1 MENRSR
7 ALWHALA
14 SAFSFAVM
22 GVFVKLASEVGVFD
36 KVLFRNVVTLVIAF
50 AVVRRNGRPILG
62 RRENQR
68 ALLARSLLG
77 IGGVVCYFWAIDNL
91 FLADAAM
98 LGKLSPFF
106 VAVFAAVFLGEP
118 LQRRVVIAL
127 TLGFAGGL
135 LVIKPQFDLHI
146 LPALAG
152 AASAVFAG
160 GAYVLL
166 RYLRDREP
174 PETVVF
180 YFSMVTVVGMLPFV
194 VPGFSSPSPIE
205 WLWLLGI
212 GVFAAAGQLNLTAA
226 YRHAPAGP
234 TSLLSYATIIFA
246 ALFGWAIWGEM
257 PDVLSLLGGLLILSG
272 GVLAFRQVPAPA
284 SADGGPTRAMMVEK
298 GQRGDTD

>member
-1 MENRSR
+1 
-7 ALWHALA
+7 
-14 SAFSFAVM
+14 M
-22 GVFVKLASEVGVFD
+22 GVFVKLATEVQVFD
-36 KVLFRNVVTLVIAF
+36 KVLFRNIVTLVIAF
-50 AVVRRNGRPILG
+50 AVILRNHRPIFG
-62 RRENQR
+62 RRENQL

-77 IGGVVCYFWAIDNL
+77 IGGVSCYFWAIDHL
-91 FLADAAM
+91 LLADAAM
-98 LGKLSPFF
+98 LAKLSPFF

-127 TLGFAGGL
+127 ALGFAGGL
-135 LVIKPQFDLHI
+135 LVIKPQFDLHV

-180 YFSMVTVVGMLPFV
+180 YFSMITVVGTLPIV
-194 VPGFSSPSPIE
+194 IPDFSNPSPTE

-212 GVFAAAGQLNLTAA
+212 GVTAAAGQLHLTAA

-246 ALFGWAIWGEM
+246 AFFGWAIWGEM
-257 PDVLSLLGGLLILSG
+257 PDALSILGGLLILAG
-272 GVLAFRQVPAPA
+272 GALAFTRIPTPP
-284 SADGGPTRAMMVEK
+284 SADGGPTRRDDVP
-298 GQRGDTD
+298 